1 MNGQT
6 VIETHELTKV
16 YATQVAVD
24 HLNLKVEQGE
34 IFGFLGPNGA
44 GKTTTIIML
53 LGLSE
58 PTSGQA
64 RICGL
69 DPAREPLKVKRI
81 VGYLPENVGF
91 YDDLNAVQN
100 LRFISRL
107 NGIPDAVAAGKIE
120 ELLKLVD
127 LEADPHKKVGDYSRG
142 MRQRLG
148 IADVLIK
155 DPQIVFLD
163 EPTMGLDP
171 DGTQRMLELIQY
183 LSREKKITV
192 FMSSHLLGQVQK
204 ISNRVGIML
213 KGHLVAMGR
222 IEDLA
227 KEKLGVDQEHYT
239 LEQIYMKYFKEEQS

>member
-127 LEADPHKKVGDYSRG
+127 LQKGGRLFARDAAAPGNRRRAHQGPSDRFPRRTDHGVGPRRHPKDVGADPISEPGEKDHGFYVLPSPGPGPGRRPKPRWNTGRC
-142 MRQRLG
+142 RLVPKRAG
-148 IADVLIK
+148 
-155 DPQIVFLD
+155 
-163 EPTMGLDP
+163 
-171 DGTQRMLELIQY
+171 
-183 LSREKKITV
+183 
-192 FMSSHLLGQVQK
+192 
-204 ISNRVGIML
+204 
-213 KGHLVAMGR
+213 
-222 IEDLA
+222 
-227 KEKLGVDQEHYT
+227 
-239 LEQIYMKYFKEEQS
+239 

>member
-1 MNGQT
+1 
-6 VIETHELTKV
+6 
-16 YATQVAVD
+16 
-24 HLNLKVEQGE
+24 
-34 IFGFLGPNGA
+34 
-44 GKTTTIIML
+44 ML

-81 VGYLPENVGF
+81 VGYLPESVGF
-91 YDDLNAVQN
+91 YDDMNAVQN

-127 LEADPHKKVGDYSRG
+127 LEAAPRKKVGDYSRG

-192 FMSSHLLGQVQK
+192 FMSSHLLDQVQK
-204 ISNRVGIML
+204 ISTRVGIML

-227 KEKLGVDQEHYT
+227 KEKLGVDQESYT
-239 LEQIYMKYFKEEQS
+239 LEQIYMKYFKEGQS